1 MAHCRAKLSVK
12 IAFRLSAAPR
22 PLLLL
27 LSPKEAVYLG
37 SKGNGMVQAENIDS
51 GIPNFQLDNRFGRDH
66 HSLAHLSKFTLSE
79 AGQACRA
86 SRVFLI
92 HYGAPPSVP
101 QRWAPVCMVT
111 TITRQLRDICRDP
124 RNIPRHASNFICW
137 GLV

>member
-1 MAHCRAKLSVK
+1 VK

-92 HYGAPPSVP
+92 HYGAAAVGAAAVGAGLYGYYHNPAAS
-101 QRWAPVCMVT
+101 RY
-111 TITRQLRDICRDP
+111 LP
-124 RNIPRHASNFICW
+124 RSAQYSASRE
-137 GLV
+137 